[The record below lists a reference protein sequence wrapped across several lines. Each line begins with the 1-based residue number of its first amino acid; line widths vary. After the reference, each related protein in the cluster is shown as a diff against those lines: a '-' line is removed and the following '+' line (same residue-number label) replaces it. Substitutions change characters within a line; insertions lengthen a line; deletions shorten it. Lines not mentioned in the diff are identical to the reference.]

1 MLYVL
6 CLISSNILPLPLV
19 CVVAMRS
26 GIATVFISV
35 FASLSDIFLRI
46 SWWLL

>member
-1 MLYVL
+1 MFYVL
-6 CLISSNILPLPLV
+6 CLISFNILTFPLI